1 MTENIPAIG
10 YIGLGLMG
18 SNMPLRLLDA
28 GFKVTVWNRT
38 PEKMKPALAKGAHV
52 GTSPVDVT
60 RHSDIVHLCLFD
72 IAAVEEVVF
81 GPNGVAAGATADK
94 IMIDHSTISP
104 DASRAMAKRLKS
116 ETGMG
121 WIDAPVTG
129 GTTGA
134 AEGNLVIMAGGDE
147 DDIERVRP
155 VVKHLSRRF
164 IRMGPHGAGQVTK
177 MCNQVAVAC
186 TYCMLAEM
194 VTLARR
200 SGITAERLPEALEGG
215 FGDSG
220 LLQARG
226 PSMIAGDFT
235 PVGEIAT
242 MLKDL
247 DILDRVA
254 AEANTALPMTAL
266 ATQLFRLIDAKGHGH
281 LDITAIVK
289 LFENGDG

>member
-1 MTENIPAIG
+1 MTENNPAIG

-18 SNMPLRLLDA
+18 ANMPLRLLDA

-38 PEKMKPALAKGAHV
+38 PEKMETALAKGAHA
-52 GTSPVDVT
+52 GTSPVEVT
-60 RHSDIVHLCLFD
+60 RLSEIIHLCLID
-72 IAAVEEVVF
+72 TAAVEEVVF
-81 GPNGVAAGATADK
+81 GLNGVATGATADK
-94 IMIDHSTISP
+94 ILIDHSTISP

-129 GTTGA
+129 GATGA
-134 AEGNLVIMAGGDE
+134 VQGNLVIMAGGDE

-164 IRMGPHGAGQVTK
+164 VRMGPHGAGQVSK

-186 TYCMLAEM
+186 AYCVIAEM

-200 SGITAERLPEALEGG
+200 SGISAERLPEALEGG
-215 FGDSG
+215 FGDSRV
-220 LLQARG
+220 LQVRG

-235 PVGEIAT
+235 PVGQVAT

-247 DILDRVA
+247 DILVRVA

-266 ATQLFRLIDAKGHGH
+266 ATQLFRLVDAKGHGH
-281 LDITAIVK
+281 LDITAIIK
-289 LFENGDG
+289 LFENGNG

>member
-1 MTENIPAIG
+1 
-10 YIGLGLMG
+10 
-18 SNMPLRLLDA
+18 
-28 GFKVTVWNRT
+28 
-38 PEKMKPALAKGAHV
+38 
-52 GTSPVDVT
+52 
-60 RHSDIVHLCLFD
+60 
-72 IAAVEEVVF
+72 
-81 GPNGVAAGATADK
+81 
-94 IMIDHSTISP
+94 
-104 DASRAMAKRLKS
+104 
-116 ETGMG
+116 
-121 WIDAPVTG
+121 
-129 GTTGA
+129 
-134 AEGNLVIMAGGDE
+134 
-147 DDIERVRP
+147 
-155 VVKHLSRRF
+155 
-164 IRMGPHGAGQVTK
+164 